1 MLHPLQVF
9 FGVRAVRPPVT
20 LRMAL
25 MKANWVDDRVKEVF
39 MAFNLLERGICVKYT
54 GAEFV
59 IRKPLRHKGL
69 RVSGG
74 QRRLSDADC

>member
-9 FGVRAVRPPVT
+9 FGVSAWQPVI
-20 LRMAL
+20 LRIAA

-39 MAFNLLERGICVKYT
+39 MAFNLLEMRICVKYK

-59 IRKPLRHKGL
+59 VCKPLRHKGL